1 MTVPGIVTF
10 SFSPFEFVIVAFNV
24 MLTESG
30 LIPSWLSASV
40 QTLFTF
46 TLVFSISCV
55 FVIVP
60 TYPFAVASNDF
71 GVLVVSGV

>member
-1 MTVPGIVTF
+1 MSSPDHVYAHLFPSFSVIVLVTVPGIVTF
-10 SFSPFEFVIVAFNV
+10 SFSPFVFVIVAVNV

-46 TLVFSISCV
+46 TLVFS
-55 FVIVP
+55 
-60 TYPFAVASNDF
+60 
-71 GVLVVSGV
+71 GV